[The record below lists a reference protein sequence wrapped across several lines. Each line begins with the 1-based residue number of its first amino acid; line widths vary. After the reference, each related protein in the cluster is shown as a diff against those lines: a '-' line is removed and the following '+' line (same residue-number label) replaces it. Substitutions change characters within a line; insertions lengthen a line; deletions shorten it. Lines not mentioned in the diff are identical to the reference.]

1 MWMRWTYGGFQ
12 VLSKYFRAIVSAK
25 GLTTTQ
31 RIDLVT
37 LIGSYAATPLIFP
50 IVFLWFAVFP
60 PALVATMTFLIIFL
74 PPMLYAGLYWQLDR
88 SAEPRGLIHR
98 AWDLYSGLFVI
109 EAYVFMVQLRAVV
122 NFVAGKKQGWRV
134 TAKSGEDK
142 PRRRDILI
150 DNRYMVTVA
159 AVAIAVLFA
168 VWGYHSG
175 FDHSVLKYH
184 LVVALIPVNLLLC
197 VLVYGGQV
205 QGANDSADEAT
216 IDRVS
221 ARDDVRDVSTPRYV
235 EDHDYVL
242 VGQ

>member
-1 MWMRWTYGGFQ
+1 
-12 VLSKYFRAIVSAK
+12 
-25 GLTTTQ
+25 
-31 RIDLVT
+31 
-37 LIGSYAATPLIFP
+37 
-50 IVFLWFAVFP
+50 
-60 PALVATMTFLIIFL
+60 
-74 PPMLYAGLYWQLDR
+74 
-88 SAEPRGLIHR
+88 
-98 AWDLYSGLFVI
+98 
-109 EAYVFMVQLRAVV
+109 
-122 NFVAGKKQGWRV
+122 
-134 TAKSGEDK
+134 
-142 PRRRDILI
+142 
-150 DNRYMVTVA
+150 
-159 AVAIAVLFA
+159 VLFA